1 MGERRRDGRR
11 PGVVLAEAEEL
22 RAAAGAVVADHRAV
36 VEQARLAYVELRDGL
51 VREELGA
58 IAVGRLRDVTEGR
71 LRVGALEA
79 AGLGTVRQV
88 AEASPYALQ
97 LIPGVGAQTAAQ
109 ALAAAAQITRAVE
122 QSVAVRLDVER
133 RDEASTALVVALQRL
148 VAAGPQARWAR
159 ETAERV
165 RAEVEPL
172 VADAGPARGVWR
184 GLFAGRERRAR
195 ARAAVERLEEVLAES
210 GARRVPVLLAQ
221 ASVDLLRPPVDP
233 VEAWTDFELRSAD
246 YYGVLGGIAGE
257 AGAELGA
264 AEGFLPEA
272 LSDRV
277 RAEPLDDSHC
287 RVSLRG
293 YQAFGARFALAQK
306 RVIIGDEMGLGKTV
320 QAIAVLAHLRA
331 RGSTHFLVVCPASVL
346 INWTREIGAR
356 STLRAYRVH
365 GPEREAALAEW
376 LREGGVAVVTFD
388 GLRRLE
394 AAEVAPS
401 AAVGLLV
408 VDEAHFVKNRAAR
421 RSQAVAAWAD
431 RVERVLFLTG
441 TPMENRVEEFRA
453 LVRYLQPELVPRI
466 GYGPAVAGPAAFR
479 KVVAPAY
486 LRRNQR
492 DVLTE
497 LPEVVHVDEWEEFSP
512 ADLAA
517 YRAAVAAGN
526 FPAMRRAGYAR
537 PEESAKLRR
546 LLEIVR
552 EAADGGRKVVV
563 FSFFRDVLAAVH
575 VALERRAFGPID
587 GSVDSVRRQSVV
599 DEFSAALGHAV
610 LLCQIQAGGVGLN
623 IQAASVVILC
633 EPQVKPTLEEQAIAR
648 SRRMGQ
654 VRRVRVHRLL
664 AADSVDQRMLDLLR
678 VKGRLFDDYARRS
691 EVAESTPEA
700 VDVSEQ
706 SLAALI
712 VEEEQLRLVA
722 SADGRAAREDGPVE
736 AEDGPV
742 EAEDGSA
749 VEEDGQSSASARR

>member
-1 MGERRRDGRR
+1 M
-11 PGVVLAEAEEL
+11 VLAEAQGL
-22 RAAAGAVVADHRAV
+22 LAAAGAVVADHRAA
-36 VEQARLAYVELRDGL
+36 VEQARSAYVGERDRL

-58 IAVGRLRDVTEGR
+58 IAVARLRDVTEGR

-79 AGLGTVRQV
+79 AGLATVRQV
-88 AEASPYALQ
+88 AEASGYTLR

-109 ALAAAAQITRAVE
+109 ALAAAGQIARAVE
-122 QSVAVRLDVER
+122 QTVAVRLDVER
-133 RDEASTALVVALQRL
+133 QDATSTALVVALQRL
-148 VAAGPQARWAR
+148 VAAGPQARRAR

-172 VADAGPARGVWR
+172 VAAAQPAGGLLR
-184 GLFAGRERRAR
+184 GLFAGRERRAQ
-195 ARAAVERLEEVLAES
+195 AQAAVERLEKELAGYAALE
-210 GARRVPVLLAQ
+210 VPVLLAQ
-221 ASVDLLRPPVDP
+221 ASVDLLRPAVDP

-246 YYGVLGGIAGE
+246 YYGVLGGIVEE
-257 AGAELGA
+257 AGAEPAA
-264 AEGFLPEA
+264 AEGFLPEE

-277 RAEPLDDSHC
+277 RAEPLDDAHC

-293 YQAFGARFALAQK
+293 YQAFGARFALAQR

-346 INWTREIGAR
+346 INWIREVESR
-356 STLRAYRVH
+356 STLRALRVH
-365 GPEREAALAEW
+365 GPEREAALAGW
-376 LREGGVAVVTFD
+376 LRDGGVAVVTFD

-394 AAEVAPS
+394 AAEVAD
-401 AAVGLLV
+401 AVTVGMVV
-408 VDEAHFVKNRAAR
+408 VDEAHFVKNRAAQ
-421 RSQAVAAWAD
+421 RSRAVAAWTE

-441 TPMENRVEEFRA
+441 TPMENRVEEFRS
-453 LVRYLQPELVPRI
+453 LVEYLRPGLVPSVRQDS
-466 GYGPAVAGPAAFR
+466 AAAGPVAFR
-479 KVVAPAY
+479 KAVAPAY

-517 YRAAVAAGN
+517 YRSAVAAGS
-526 FPAMRRAGYAR
+526 FPAMRRAGYAD
-537 PEESAKLRR
+537 PAQSAKLRR

-552 EAADGGRKVVV
+552 EAADSGLKVVV
-563 FSFFRDVLAAVH
+563 FSFFRDVLAAVQA
-575 VALERRAFGPID
+575 ALEQRAFGPVD
-587 GSVDSVRRQSVV
+587 GSLDSARRQDVV
-599 DEFSAALGHAV
+599 DGFAAAPGHAV

-633 EPQVKPTLEEQAIAR
+633 EPQVKPTLEEQAVAR
-648 SRRMGQ
+648 AHRMGQ

-706 SLAALI
+706 SLVALI
-712 VEEEQLRLVA
+712 VEEEQLRL
-722 SADGRAAREDGPVE
+722 
-736 AEDGPV
+736 
-742 EAEDGSA
+742 A
-749 VEEDGQSSASARR
+749 VSDR

>member
-1 MGERRRDGRR
+1 MGERRRGGRR
-11 PGVVLAEAEEL
+11 PGVVLAEAERL
-22 RAAAGAVVADHRAV
+22 RAAAAAVVADHRGAV
-36 VEQARLAYVELRDGL
+36 EEARLAYVALRDRL

-88 AEASPYALQ
+88 VEASGYTLR

-109 ALAAAAQITRAVE
+109 ALAAAGQIARAVE
-122 QSVAVRLDVER
+122 ETVAVRLDVEQQ
-133 RDEASTALVVALQRL
+133 DTMSTALVVTLQRL
-148 VAAGPQARWAR
+148 VAAGPEARRAR
-159 ETAERV
+159 DTAERV
-165 RAEVEPL
+165 QAEVEPL
-172 VADAGPARGVWR
+172 VAGARPARGVLR
-184 GLFAGRERRAR
+184 GLFAGRERRAQ
-195 ARAAVERLEEVLAES
+195 AQAAVERLEKVLAGF
-210 GARRVPVLLAQ
+210 GAQEVPVLLAQ

-246 YYGVLGGIAGE
+246 YYGVLGGIVEE
-257 AGAELGA
+257 AGAEPSA
-264 AEGFLPEA
+264 AEGFLPEE

-277 RAEPLDDSHC
+277 RAEPLDDAHC

-293 YQAFGARFALAQK
+293 YQAFGARFALAQR

-346 INWTREIGAR
+346 INWTREIESR
-356 STLRAYRVH
+356 STLRAFRVH
-365 GPEREAALAEW
+365 GQEREAALAEW
-376 LREGGVAVVTFD
+376 LRDGGVAVVTFD
-388 GLRRLE
+388 GLRRPEVAE
-394 AAEVAPS
+394 AAE
-401 AAVGLLV
+401 AVEVGMVV
-408 VDEAHFVKNRAAR
+408 VDEAHFVKNPATQ
-421 RSQAVAAWAD
+421 RSRAVAAWAE

-441 TPMENRVEEFRA
+441 TPMENRVEEFRS
-453 LVRYLQPELVPRI
+453 LVRYLRPELMPLAQQ
-466 GYGPAVAGPAAFR
+466 GSAAAGPVAFR
-479 KVVAPAY
+479 KAVAPAY

-517 YRAAVAAGN
+517 YRSAVAAGN
-526 FPAMRRAGYAR
+526 FPAMRRAGYAD
-537 PEESAKLRR
+537 PAESAKLKR

-552 EAADGGRKVVV
+552 EAADSGLKVVV

-575 VALERRAFGPID
+575 MALEQRSFGPVD
-587 GSVDSVRRQSVV
+587 GSLDSVRRQDVV
-599 DEFSAALGHAV
+599 DGFGAAPGHAV

-633 EPQVKPTLEEQAIAR
+633 EPQVKPTLEEQAVAR

-664 AADSVDQRMLDLLR
+664 ATDSVDQRMLDLLR
-678 VKGRLFDDYARRS
+678 AKGRLFDDYARRS

-700 VDVSEQ
+700 VDVSER

-712 VEEEQLRLVA
+712 VEEEQLRLAA
-722 SADGRAAREDGPVE
+722 SEDGRAAEGH
-736 AEDGPV
+736 
-742 EAEDGSA
+742 
-749 VEEDGQSSASARR
+749 SSASVRR

>member
-1 MGERRRDGRR
+1 M
-11 PGVVLAEAEEL
+11 VLAEAERL
-22 RAAAGAVVADHRAV
+22 RVAAAAVVADHRGAV
-36 VEQARLAYVELRDGL
+36 EEARLAYVALRDRL

-58 IAVGRLRDVTEGR
+58 IAVARLRDVTEGR

-88 AEASPYALQ
+88 VEASGYTLR

-109 ALAAAAQITRAVE
+109 ALAAAGQIARAVE
-122 QSVAVRLDVER
+122 ETVAVRLDVEQQ
-133 RDEASTALVVALQRL
+133 DTMSTALVVTLQRL
-148 VAAGPQARWAR
+148 VAAGPEARRAR
-159 ETAERV
+159 DTAERV
-165 RAEVEPL
+165 QAEVEPL
-172 VADAGPARGVWR
+172 VAGARPARGVLR
-184 GLFAGRERRAR
+184 GLFAGRERRAQ
-195 ARAAVERLEEVLAES
+195 AQAAVERLEKVLAGF
-210 GARRVPVLLAQ
+210 GAQEVPVLLAQ

-246 YYGVLGGIAGE
+246 YYGVLGGIVEE
-257 AGAELGA
+257 AGAEPSA
-264 AEGFLPEA
+264 AEGFLPEE

-277 RAEPLDDSHC
+277 RAEPLDDAHC

-293 YQAFGARFALAQK
+293 YQAFGARFALAQR

-346 INWTREIGAR
+346 INWTREIESR
-356 STLRAYRVH
+356 STLRAFRVH
-365 GPEREAALAEW
+365 GQEREAALAEW
-376 LREGGVAVVTFD
+376 LRDGGVAVVTFD
-388 GLRRLE
+388 GLRRPEVAE
-394 AAEVAPS
+394 AAE
-401 AAVGLLV
+401 AVEVGMVV
-408 VDEAHFVKNRAAR
+408 VDEAHFVKNPATQ
-421 RSQAVAAWAD
+421 RSRAVAAWAE

-441 TPMENRVEEFRA
+441 TPMENRVEEFRS
-453 LVRYLQPELVPRI
+453 LVRYLRPELMPLAQQ
-466 GYGPAVAGPAAFR
+466 GSAAAGPVAFR
-479 KVVAPAY
+479 KAVAPAY

-517 YRAAVAAGN
+517 YRSAVAAGN
-526 FPAMRRAGYAR
+526 FPAMRRAGYAD
-537 PEESAKLRR
+537 PAESAKLKR

-552 EAADGGRKVVV
+552 EAADSGLKVVV

-575 VALERRAFGPID
+575 MALEQRSFGPVD
-587 GSVDSVRRQSVV
+587 GSLDSVRRQDVV
-599 DEFSAALGHAV
+599 DGFGAAPGHAV

-633 EPQVKPTLEEQAIAR
+633 EPQVKPTLEEQAVAR

-664 AADSVDQRMLDLLR
+664 ATDSVDQRMLDLLR
-678 VKGRLFDDYARRS
+678 AKGRLFDDYARRS

-700 VDVSEQ
+700 VDVSER

-712 VEEEQLRLVA
+712 VEEEQLRLEA
-722 SADGRAAREDGPVE
+722 SEDGRAAEGH
-736 AEDGPV
+736 
-742 EAEDGSA
+742 
-749 VEEDGQSSASARR
+749 SSASVRR